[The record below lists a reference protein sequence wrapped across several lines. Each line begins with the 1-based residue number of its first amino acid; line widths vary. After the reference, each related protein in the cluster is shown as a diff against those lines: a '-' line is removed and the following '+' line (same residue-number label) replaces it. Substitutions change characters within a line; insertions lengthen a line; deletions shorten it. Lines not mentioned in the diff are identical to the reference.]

1 MAQKGDRRRGK
12 PLNPDLGYAGDP
24 VHHATSNLPSQRIG
38 IRELRQHASVYVDLV
53 ERGYTVDITNRGRLV
68 AQMIP
73 VRDPES
79 PLERWIAKGV
89 IERAEDDG
97 SVLEIDPYPGA
108 AGGAAASASEA
119 LGAAARHRGRGPAV
133 IYLDSSALVKLALAE
148 PETAALTDYLA
159 SRSEPG
165 ARLELPA
172 PRGGAPRHLAGRA
185 GALPR
190 AQRIIRRVSLVSL
203 THDLLD
209 NAATLPPG
217 RAAHHRGDPPG
228 LGAGD
233 QAGPDRLRL
242 LRQAAID
249 AAEAAGLPVA
259 APA

>member
-1 MAQKGDRRRGK
+1 MCYSRRMAQKGDRRRGK

-97 SVLEIDPYPGA
+97 SILDVDPYPGTT
-108 AGGAAASASEA
+108 GGQPSGGR
-119 LGAAARHRGRGPAV
+119 GARTAARRRGNGPVV

-148 PETAALTDYLA
+148 PETAAL
-159 SRSEPG
+159 SRLPRPAGPNRHSSR
-165 ARLELPA
+165 ARCTARRCSAPSGGRSPERCPA
-172 PRGGAPRHLAGRA
+172 PSG
-185 GALPR
+185 
-190 AQRIIRRVSLVSL
+190 
-203 THDLLD
+203 
-209 NAATLPPG
+209 
-217 RAAHHRGDPPG
+217 
-228 LGAGD
+228 
-233 QAGPDRLRL
+233 
-242 LRQAAID
+242 
-249 AAEAAGLPVA
+249 
-259 APA
+259 